1 MKKFRPLADRIL
13 LKPGKLTQEEMEIM
27 KTHVGV
33 GVETIRSVLD
43 RTPDAE
49 FLVMAE
55 QIASGHHEWF
65 DGNGYPNGVKGEAI
79 PLPARIGETRLIAS
93 PGFDFYPFFGPNVD
107 GFDISASFFAFNFDL
122 LYPFPK
128 RGVEPYVG
136 AGLVIS
142 RASVSA
148 SGLDPLPG
156 GAVQLSN
163 TDVGLNLKGGAFFGS
178 AGSVRPFTEGVL
190 VVGGNSTLL
199 LKGGLT
205 FTIGR

>member
-1 MKKFRPLADRIL
+1 MTRHYFATMVLVCC
-13 LKPGKLTQEEMEIM
+13 LTAVTHEQVIAQVSLGPHAGYNIDVEELYF
-27 KTHVGV
+27 GS
-33 GVETIRSVLD
+33 TIQ
-43 RTPDAE
+43 
-49 FLVMAE
+49 F
-55 QIASGHHEWF
+55 
-65 DGNGYPNGVKGEAI
+65 

-93 PGFDFYPFFGPNVD
+93 PGFDFYPFFGPNAD

-122 LYPFPK
+122 LYPFPTS
-128 RGVEPYVG
+128 GVEPYVG

-142 RASVSA
+142 RASVNA

-178 AGSVRPFTEGVL
+178 AGSVRPFAEGIL
-190 VVGGNSTLL
+190 VVGSYSTLL
-199 LKGGLT
+199 LKGGVL